1 MPGPESVLP
10 PGASSGMGDILLRTS
25 CCKISLPL
33 RNAPGG
39 NTDSGPTN
47 TYSRHSSQTCSG
59 ADANLVARQSRA
71 LIWGGRSQ
79 SSGLTNFPIRLSE
92 RSRNLTPLCRVNAGP
107 ALVLLFRTSSD
118 MSEAP
123 LRATRCGASSVLR
136 DVLKS
141 NTRAGPNENT
151 DYRSMCDSL
160 IGNGSAKWQA
170 QQ

>member
-1 MPGPESVLP
+1 MSGPAWGQLP
-10 PGASSGMGDILLRTS
+10 NASSGMRYILIRAS
-25 CCKISLPL
+25 RYKMYRPL
-33 RNAPGG
+33 RNALGSCPHA
-39 NTDSGPTN
+39 DPTA
-47 TYSRHSSQTCSG
+47 TYSKYDSQTYSG
-59 ADANLVARQSRA
+59 ADINLVARLCRA

-107 ALVLLFRTSSD
+107 ALVLLFRTFRRTEEAPQRVARSGASD
-118 MSEAP
+118 MSE
-123 LRATRCGASSVLR
+123 

-141 NTRAGPNENT
+141 NTRRARTRTT
-151 DYRSMCDSL
+151 DYRSICDSL